1 MGALMDESQLF
12 EIHAF
17 TGFTYS
23 KYNHFKLFKH
33 FRYDIELYG
42 REVDPIKQPVKTYQ
56 DLLIFAYLK
65 NNIKPGSRILEI
77 GGGNSRI
84 IRHFCTTYECWN
96 IDKLGGLGH
105 GPKSLRDISYRLVLD
120 YIGNFNRN
128 LPDAYFDFVFSISA
142 LEHTPQDDPTL
153 FSNIFA
159 DLQRVLKPGGYSLH
173 CFDIVVNNNRVWTNS
188 LLPYLFEHVKACNS
202 FIPFETLRHDS
213 DLFTLSEELYQKSWE
228 PYTKRLYC
236 EFGRPT
242 SYNILWQKDN

>member
-1 MGALMDESQLF
+1 MDESQLF

-42 REVDPIKQPVKTYQ
+42 REVDPIKQPIKTYQ

-96 IDKLGGLGH
+96 IDKLKECGNGPTEIPILGF
-105 GPKSLRDISYRLVLD
+105 RLVKD
-120 YIGNFNRN
+120 YIGNFNN
-128 LPDAYFDFVFSISA
+128 ELPDNYFDFVFSISA
-142 LEHTPQDDPTL
+142 LEHVPDNNAVL
-153 FSNIFA
+153 FDNINR
-159 DLQRVLKPGGYSLH
+159 DMSRVLKRGGLSLH
-173 CFDIVVNNNRVWTNS
+173 CFDIVIKKDNSIWTNK
-188 LLPYLFEHVKACNS
+188 LLPYLFEKTLPINS
-202 FIPFETLRHDS
+202 FIPFKNMLDDPDIFFISKEAYDNFAKRH
-213 DLFTLSEELYQKSWE
+213 
-228 PYTKRLYC
+228 TKKEYE
-236 EFGRPT
+236 EFGKLM
-242 SYNILWQKDN
+242 SYNILWVL